1 MNTVEIE
8 RMKGQI
14 EAHQLLIENLLE
26 HVCVGLDDTS
36 LALLASSIE
45 RGIPADAISEE
56 QRAKKR
62 ILAFS
67 AKQVDR
73 RCSGLTFRR
82 EEQAK
87 DILDEYAVRLRE
99 GKSMNDFESRL
110 RKRWDMGYQNLKPV
124 IIDMFENHPEYK
136 DIAVHYMKASPG
148 PPVEFH
154 RSLDEFLVE
163 LSHKGGEL
171 ELPKDLQ
178 AELDSDIATVQAQ
191 AKSPRPKGQI
201 VKEGLSSI
209 KRVLESASGSAA
221 AELLKSL
228 GQFLL

>member
-1 MNTVEIE
+1 MDTPVEIE
-8 RMKGQI
+8 RLKGQI
-14 EAHQLLIENLLE
+14 EAHELLIDNLSE
-26 HVCVGLDDTS
+26 HACVGLDDTS

-45 RGIPADAISEE
+45 RGIPADANSEE

-62 ILAFS
+62 VLASF

-82 EEQAK
+82 KEQAR
-87 DILDEYAVRLRE
+87 DILDEYAERLRN
-99 GKSMNDFESRL
+99 GDSMDGFESRL
-110 RKRWDMGYQNLKPV
+110 RKRWDMGYQNLKSV
-124 IIDMFENHPEYK
+124 INDMFENHPEYK
-136 DIAVHYMKASPG
+136 DIAVHYMKKSPS

-154 RSLDEFLVE
+154 RNLGEFLAE

-191 AKSPRPKGQI
+191 VKSPRPKGQI
-201 VKEGLSSI
+201 VKECLSSI

-228 GQFLL
+228 GQLW